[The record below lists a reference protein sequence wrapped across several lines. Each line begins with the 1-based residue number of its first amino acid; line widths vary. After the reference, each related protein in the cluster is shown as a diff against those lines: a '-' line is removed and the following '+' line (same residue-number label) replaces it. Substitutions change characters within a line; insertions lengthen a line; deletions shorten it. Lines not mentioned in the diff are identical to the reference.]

1 MNKLASAA
9 VIVVAALGISALV
22 VTQTGLIEA
31 GRQPSPVGSESVN
44 PPNPQ
49 EADDADVVE
58 KPFLGISV
66 HDLTEEDKARLGV
79 DVGVLV
85 IDVLDDG
92 PSAGLLQRDDV
103 VLAVAGVNV
112 ASTHELTNVVA
123 DLVPGEDAD
132 LSVIRAGQ
140 PVNVTVTVGEHPAA
154 PRKIFKSHI
163 KKLPGGFGPALG
175 MLPQITDKLIRA
187 EVVIETDDGPKTYTA
202 LRGTVTRVDIDAG
215 DFDLD
220 PADGS
225 TTTTFTI
232 TDETVVSVRRTGDLS
247 GLAVDEQA
255 FVVLV
260 DGEVKMVVQGLQTG
274 KGIGTH
280 SFGLPGF
287 AIPGGGHFGRGGMP
301 QIQQRLRIGSLDSI
315 RDLLD
320 GGSIHDLLES
330 LDVDIESE
338 VLITQ

>member
-1 MNKLASAA
+1 MKKLASAA
-9 VIVVAALGISALV
+9 VIMVAVLGISALV

-49 EADDADVVE
+49 EADEADVVE
-58 KPFLGISV
+58 KPFLGISIR
-66 HDLTEEDKARLGV
+66 DLTEQDKERLGV

-85 IDVLDDG
+85 TDVLVDG
-92 PSAGLLQRDDV
+92 PSAGILQSDDV
-103 VLAVAGVNV
+103 VLAIDGVDV
-112 ASTHELTNVVA
+112 GSGTELLGAVG
-123 DLVPGEDAD
+123 DLVPGDDAD
-132 LSVIRAGQ
+132 ISLIRDGQ
-140 PVNVTVTVGEHPAA
+140 SLTVTVTVRERTFS
-154 PRKIFKSHI
+154 RKIFKSHI
-163 KKLPGGFGPALG
+163 KKLPGGFGPTLG

-215 DFDLD
+215 EFGLD

-247 GLAVDEQA
+247 SLAVDEQA

-260 DGEVKMVVQGLQTG
+260 DGEVKMVVQGMLTG

-287 AIPGGGHFGRGGMP
+287 AIPGGGHFGRGRIP

-315 RDLLD
+315 HDLLD

-338 VLITQ
+338 MLITQ